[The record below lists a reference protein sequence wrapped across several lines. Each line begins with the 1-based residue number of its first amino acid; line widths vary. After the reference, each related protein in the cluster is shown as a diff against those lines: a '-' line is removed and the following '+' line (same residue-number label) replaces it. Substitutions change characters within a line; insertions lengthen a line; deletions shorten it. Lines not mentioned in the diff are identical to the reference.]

1 MKYPSLH
8 DILEYAYLMLGKA
21 YKKVLYIVLLLFYA
35 YHQED
40 TPSWAKKII
49 LGSFAYF
56 LSPIDAIPDL
66 TPIMGMTDDISALSF
81 GLVTIACY
89 INDGVRKRAQL
100 KLVQILKSEPIEI
113 INEVNS
119 WL

>member
-1 MKYPSLH
+1 MKIPQLSE
-8 DILEYAYLMLGKA
+8 ILDYALKMLGRT
-21 YKKVLYIVLLLFYA
+21 YKKGLYILILLFYA
-35 YHQED
+35 YNHKG

-66 TPIMGMTDDISALSF
+66 TPFIGMTDDISALTF

-89 INDGVRKRAQL
+89 VNDEIRVKARQRL
-100 KLVQILKSEPIEI
+100 IQILKTEPIDI
-113 INEVNS
+113 IEEVDS

>member
-1 MKYPSLH
+1 MKYPSLP
-8 DILEYAYLMLGKA
+8 DILDYAYLMLGKT

-35 YHQED
+35 YNQED

-66 TPIMGMTDDISALSF
+66 TPIMGMTDDISALTF

-89 INDGVRKRAQL
+89 VNDDVRTTAQG
-100 KLVQILKSEPIEI
+100 KLTKLLKSKPHDI
-113 INEVNS
+113 IQEVDS